1 MLFLLFPFFV
11 FAAGELT
18 LAAGEK
24 QIDKSCAR
32 MMLASIYG
40 AEKSYQAEFGRYSDS
55 LEEIGA
61 DQIQCKDWNVEV
73 RIFQGGNEFLATAQH
88 PANLRFNI
96 NEKKQINEE

>member
-11 FAAGELT
+11 FAAGEQLLT
-18 LAAGEK
+18 ASEK

-55 LEEIGA
+55 LKEIGA
-61 DQIQCKDWNVEV
+61 DDIHCKDWNVEV
-73 RIFQGGNEFLATAQH
+73 RIFQGGNEFLVIAQH
-88 PANLRFNI
+88 PANLRFTI
-96 NEKKQINEE
+96 NEKKQIKEE